1 MADIIDSQ
9 SIKGTPESYLE
20 SGFEGGKLV
29 KGRKS
34 NIHAD
39 TWVV

>member
-1 MADIIDSQ
+1 MAAIIDSQ

-20 SGFEGGKLV
+20 SGFDGGKLV
-29 KGRKS
+29 KGRES
-34 NIHAD
+34 NNLVD